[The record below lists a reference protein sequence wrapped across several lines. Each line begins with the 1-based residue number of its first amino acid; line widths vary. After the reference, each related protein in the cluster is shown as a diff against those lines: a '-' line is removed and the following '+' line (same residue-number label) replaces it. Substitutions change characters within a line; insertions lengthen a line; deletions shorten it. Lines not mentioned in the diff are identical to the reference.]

1 MNDIVTTLLACAAAD
16 FLSDYYAFMDADRS
30 FDGGELSGQFED
42 DYEPLVSAATEVLF
56 SEFGFDAPIHIDEL
70 A

>member
-16 FLSDYYAFMDADRS
+16 FLSDYHAFSARLEHL
-30 FDGGELSGQFED
+30 DGGEFSGQFEH
-42 DYEPLVSAATEVLF
+42 DYENLVSAATEVLF
-56 SEFGFDAPIHIDEL
+56 SEFGFDAPSHIDEL